1 MPERAP
7 RVAVCGAGTADAA
20 LERVAEEV
28 GRRIAEAGGVLV
40 CGGLG
45 GVMAAAARGA
55 AAAGGITI
63 GLLPGTDAAG
73 ANPHIT
79 IPLPTG
85 LGEARNALVAR
96 TAGAVIAIGGEWGT
110 LSEVAFARKVGI
122 PVVLLEPS
130 PLTAAV
136 APFGLETATSAET
149 AVARALELA
158 RGRA

>member
-1 MPERAP
+1 MPDRAP
-7 RVAVCGAGTADAA
+7 RVAVCGAGTTDAA

-28 GRRIAEAGGVLV
+28 GRRIAEAGGVLI

-55 AAAGGITI
+55 AAAGGVTI
-63 GLLPGTDAAG
+63 GLLPGTDATG
-73 ANPHIT
+73 ANPHIS

-85 LGEARNALVAR
+85 LGESRNALVAR

-110 LSEVAFARKVGI
+110 LSEIAFARKVDV
-122 PVVLLEPS
+122 PVVLLAPS
-130 PLTAAV
+130 RLTAAV
-136 APFGLETATSAET
+136 ALFGLETAPSPEA

-158 RGRA
+158 RGHA